1 MVRVVALGLASW
13 DRLLVI
19 DRYPAAGEQS
29 TVLEEIAAPGGTT
42 TNTCVAL
49 ARLGAVVKVVTA
61 FGDDA
66 EGVLVRR
73 GLEAAG
79 IDTSWSVV
87 RAGERTDQATV
98 LVSREPPDRTIL
110 WHPGAQI
117 RKGDRLDISAI
128 FGHDVVLVDLADP
141 PLLRFLTDLPAHIS
155 PRTRLLGTAN
165 YLADPTI
172 PDRLELALRH
182 DVFVGSEKDI
192 RDVVGEVETSAAL
205 DALQAR
211 IVGANLRAAVVTS
224 GSRGCTV
231 VTEAERWVVPAFP
244 VGVVD
249 PTGAGDAFLAGIAWG
264 MARFWPWPKTARFAS
279 AMGALATRALGAQA
293 SLPTLSEV
301 EAFLGKRDRGT
312 TPSR

>member
-1 MVRVVALGLASW
+1 MRVVALGLASW

-19 DRYPAAGEQS
+19 DRHPGPGEQS
-29 TVLEEIAAPGGTT
+29 TVLEEVAAPGGTT

-49 ARLGAVVKVVTA
+49 ARLGATVKVVTA

-66 EGVLVRR
+66 EGGLVRR

-79 IDTSWSVV
+79 VDTAWSVV

-98 LVSREPPDRTIL
+98 LVSREPPDRAIL

-117 RKGDRLDISAI
+117 RKGDRLDIPAI
-128 FGHDVVLVDLADP
+128 FGHDVVLLDFPDL
-141 PLLRFLTDLPAHIS
+141 PLLRFLTDLPAHVS

-165 YLADPTI
+165 YLADATI
-172 PDRLELALRH
+172 SDRLELALRH

-192 RDVVGEVETSAAL
+192 RIVVGDEGTDAAL
-205 DALQAR
+205 DTLQAR

-231 VTEAERWVVPAFP
+231 VTESERWVVPAFP
-244 VGVVD
+244 VDAVD

-264 MARFWPWPKTARFAS
+264 MVRFWPWPDTARFAS

-293 SLPTLSEV
+293 GLPTLSDV
-301 EAFLGKRDRGT
+301 EAFLGRHHRGDG
-312 TPSR
+312 SRR